1 MSLDLELLKQLRD
14 ITGAG
19 ILDCKKYL
27 VRADNILDDAIKL
40 MRSEEGIKADKKS
53 ARIAA
58 EGVVYFKSNSSKSLL
73 IEINSETDFV
83 ARGDDFLSYVNQ
95 TCEIIISSP
104 YNSLVALMD
113 SSDDAVKNSLE
124 ELRKNYVTKLGEN
137 IQVRRFH
144 CIDNLEKF
152 VTGYTHN
159 NKIGAI
165 VTLAKED
172 EQLSKDICMQIVA
185 SNPLGLDEKSLDEKL
200 LENEKDVYKAELDKI
215 DKKDD
220 IKRNI
225 MDGKVKKFI
234 SDNTL
239 LNQPY
244 IKDSSLSLK
253 KIIKDNEIISYERYQ
268 LGEGIEKKQE
278 DLLMKYTV
286 KLNNQKNGYSQI

>member
-27 VRADNILDDAIKL
+27 ARTNNVLDDAIKL

-58 EGVVYFKSNSSKSLL
+58 EGVVYFKSNPSKSLL

-83 ARGDDFLSYVNQ
+83 ARSDDFLSYVDQ

-104 YNSLVALMD
+104 YNSLKTLMD
-113 SSDDAVKNSLE
+113 SNDDRFKDNLE
-124 ELRKNYVTKLGEN
+124 GLRKNYVTKLGEN
-137 IQVRRFH
+137 IQIRRFH
-144 CIDNLEKF
+144 CIDNSENF

-159 NKIGAI
+159 NKIGSI
-165 VTLAKED
+165 VTLTKED
-172 EQLSKDICMQIVA
+172 NQLSKDICMQIVA
-185 SNPLGLDEKSLDEKL
+185 SNPLGLDEESLDESL

-225 MDGKVKKFI
+225 MEGKVKKFI

-253 KIIKDNEIISYERYQ
+253 KIIKDNKIISYTRYQ

-278 DLLMKYTV
+278 DFADEVY
-286 KLNNQKNGYSQI
+286 GQIK

>member
-27 VRADNILDDAIKL
+27 VRANNVLDDAIKL

-58 EGVVYFKSNSSKSLL
+58 EGVVYFKPNSSKSLL

-83 ARGDDFLSYVNQ
+83 ARSDDFLSYVDQ
-95 TCEIIISSP
+95 TCEMIISSP
-104 YNSLVALMD
+104 YNSLEMLMD
-113 SSDDAVKNSLE
+113 SSDDTVKNDLE
-124 ELRKNYVTKLGEN
+124 GLRKNYVTKLGEN
-137 IQVRRFH
+137 IQIRRFH
-144 CIDNLEKF
+144 CIDNSENF

-165 VTLAKED
+165 VTLEKED
-172 EQLSKDICMQIVA
+172 GQLSKDICMQIVA
-185 SNPLGLDEKSLDEKL
+185 SNPLGLDEESLDESL

-225 MDGKVKKFI
+225 MDGKIKKFI

-244 IKDSSLSLK
+244 IKDGSLSLK
-253 KIIKDNEIISYERYQ
+253 KIIKDNKIISYSRYQ

-278 DLLMKYTV
+278 DFADEVY
-286 KLNNQKNGYSQI
+286 GQIK

>member
-58 EGVVYFKSNSSKSLL
+58 EGVVCFKSNSSKSLL

-104 YNSLVALMD
+104 HNSLVTLMD

-137 IQVRRFH
+137 IQIRRFH

-253 KIIKDNEIISYERYQ
+253 KIIKDNEIISYERYK

-278 DLLMKYTV
+278 DFADEV
-286 KLNNQKNGYSQI
+286 YSQIK

>member
-83 ARGDDFLSYVNQ
+83 ARGDDFLSYVDQ
-95 TCEIIISSP
+95 TCEMIISSP
-104 YNSLVALMD
+104 YNSLEMLMD
-113 SSDDAVKNSLE
+113 SSDDTVKNDLE
-124 ELRKNYVTKLGEN
+124 GLRKNYVTKLGEN
-137 IQVRRFH
+137 IQIRRFH

-172 EQLSKDICMQIVA
+172 NQLSKDICMQIVA
-185 SNPLGLDEKSLDEKL
+185 SNPLGLDEKSLDESLFEMK
-200 LENEKDVYKAELDKI
+200 KMYK
-215 DKKDD
+215 
-220 IKRNI
+220 
-225 MDGKVKKFI
+225 
-234 SDNTL
+234 S
-239 LNQPY
+239 
-244 IKDSSLSLK
+244 
-253 KIIKDNEIISYERYQ
+253 
-268 LGEGIEKKQE
+268 
-278 DLLMKYTV
+278 
-286 KLNNQKNGYSQI
+286 

>member
-27 VRADNILDDAIKL
+27 VRANNVLDDAIKI

-83 ARGDDFLSYVNQ
+83 AKSDDFLSYVNQ
-95 TCEIIISSP
+95 TCEMIISSP
-104 YNSLVALMD
+104 YNSLEMLME
-113 SSDDAVKNSLE
+113 SNDDGVKDGLE
-124 ELRKNYVTKLGEN
+124 GLRKNYVTKLGEN
-137 IQVRRFH
+137 IQIRRFH
-144 CIDNLEKF
+144 CLDNSENF

-159 NKIGAI
+159 NKIGSI
-165 VTLAKED
+165 VTLEKED
-172 EQLSKDICMQIVA
+172 DQLSKDICMQIVA
-185 SNPLGLDEKSLDEKL
+185 SNPLGLDEESLDQSL

-225 MDGKVKKFI
+225 MDGKIKKFI

-244 IKDSSLSLK
+244 IKDSALSLQ
-253 KIIKDNEIISYERYQ
+253 KIIKDNKIISYARYQ

-278 DLLMKYTV
+278 DFADEVY
-286 KLNNQKNGYSQI
+286 GQIK